1 MIYEKKRL
9 RLHQPATYQI
19 RVQGTLPVR
28 WGDYVQGMDIA
39 IECDNEECPVAMLSG
54 TLLDQAALLGV
65 LTFLYDHHL
74 PILTVDTLST
84 CEGTVD

>member
-1 MIYEKKRL
+1 MGSMKRL
-9 RLHQPATYQI
+9 QMHHPATYQI

-28 WGDYVQGMDIA
+28 WGDYVQGMDIT
-39 IECDNEECPVAMLSG
+39 IECDDEECPVAMLSG

-74 PILTVDTLST
+74 PLLTVECLST
-84 CEGTVD
+84 CEGIVD